1 MKSSISR
8 PCSPHPRG
16 CPLGGV
22 AWEAVTSTG
31 CGVPHLATVPPCRRL
46 GQPNVLEMAR
56 ARGHRHRD
64 TGVPSAPT
72 LRPPW
77 TAPATPGHASG
88 RTRTRL
94 RSRLSQKP
102 CRRVPKEPGRPAP
115 ARMSMPFEPGTASA
129 QCAVAKTFPELRAP
143 PARLVRLADHRG
155 TQGGKLPET
164 AARPLPSL
172 ADDLAHLRT
181 DTVLLTGRTRKGTFQ
196 TPVQLSAGTS
206 IASTLQ
212 HLAAHPSHAAS
223 AAGAEACRRATMLS
237 RPRSPRP
244 PRRPSPPTTLLSSPP
259 GMGAAAAEGMS
270 GPRPR
275 GNRGLA
281 WAYAQALNAGREP
294 LMQLSGATVAA
305 VDGSNS

>member
-1 MKSSISR
+1 MSSRWRAPGGIATGLLASR
-8 PCSPHPRG
+8 P
-16 CPLGGV
+16 
-22 AWEAVTSTG
+22 
-31 CGVPHLATVPPCRRL
+31 
-46 GQPNVLEMAR
+46 
-56 ARGHRHRD
+56 
-64 TGVPSAPT
+64 APT

-77 TAPATPGHASG
+77 TAPATAGHASG

-94 RSRLSQKP
+94 RSRLSQEP

-129 QCAVAKTFPELRAP
+129 QCAVAETFPELRAP
-143 PARLVRLADHRG
+143 PARLADHRG

-172 ADDLAHLRT
+172 ADALAHLRT
-181 DTVLLTGRTRKGTFQ
+181 DTVLLTGRTRRGAFQ
-196 TPVQLSAGTS
+196 TPAQLSAGTR

-223 AAGAEACRRATMLS
+223 AASAEACRRATMLS

-244 PRRPSPPTTLLSSPP
+244 SRRPSPPTTLLSSPP

-275 GNRGLA
+275 GN
-281 WAYAQALNAGREP
+281 
-294 LMQLSGATVAA
+294 
-305 VDGSNS
+305 